1 MAQIKGKNEEYLQLG
16 GINSKASNY
25 ATGPHEFLDLQNV
38 NFVKPGALTGREG
51 TTLYGGA
58 TVTGRLTGLY
68 EFERLNGSSY
78 LIAMANTNAYT
89 VTTSAYSVFASG
101 LASGPN
107 WDFQTFVDRLFAVSG
122 SNAFK
127 YDGSNTT
134 NIGLPPGV
142 SGFGVTAVIGGGL
155 SGVYL
160 AGYGFYNDRGYFGPN
175 SQGVSISLNGVTFG
189 SIEFYGLTQPSGF
202 GISGLAF
209 YRSQASS
216 INMFQAATSG
226 FTSSFVLG
234 ATAPLTAIPA
244 PDYLYTFATF
254 IPKFLAIFNNQMIY
268 AGFSAIPSTFMLSDI
283 GEPEGI
289 LPELANFEVRT
300 NDGDKITAIA
310 PYGGGAIIFKE
321 RSFHRLGGDNP
332 QNLTLTEVTDQYG
345 CLSNRAVVQY
355 GDVIWF
361 LDRKGICQ
369 FNGAQINVVSDKV
382 ESYFIR
388 MNVDAAKDNA
398 TAVHDRLKNQLKF
411 SIPIDGSTANN
422 ITLVHDYIANAW
434 TTEKG
439 YTPAVTVMAKR
450 EMSAPTV
457 FFGGYTGTVSL
468 FGASY
473 LSDSGQGIT
482 HLIRTRWLADL
493 GNSVEKQFRR
503 LYSDLTPV
511 GPSSAVSVN
520 LYQDYGASVVINRT
534 IYQNPFQTRIDFGIM
549 AKSMSIEYQHGATL
563 EPFQLN
569 GFAIDYRMQRRV

>member
-16 GINSKASNY
+16 GINAKASNY

-38 NFVKPGALTGREG
+38 NFAKPGALTGREG

-58 TVTGRLTGLY
+58 TVVGKITGLY
-68 EFERLNGSSY
+68 EFERLNGASY

-89 VTTSAYSVFASG
+89 VTTSAFTTFASG
-101 LASGPN
+101 LTSGAN
-107 WDFQTFVDRLFAVSG
+107 WDFQTFVDRLFAASG

-127 YDGSNTT
+127 YDGNNTT
-134 NIGLPPGV
+134 NIGLPPGI

-160 AGYGFYNDRGYFGPN
+160 AGYGYFNDRFYFGPV
-175 SQGVSISLNGVTFG
+175 SQGVSILLNGVTFG
-189 SIEFYGLTQPSGF
+189 SIEFYGLTQNTGY

-216 INMFQAATSG
+216 LNMFQATVSG
-226 FTSSFVLG
+226 FTTNYVLG
-234 ATAPLTAIPA
+234 LTTLSSIPA

-254 IPKFLAIFNNQMIY
+254 IPRFCAIFNNQMIW
-268 AGFSAIPSTFMLSDI
+268 AGYSAIPSTFMLSDI

-355 GDVIWF
+355 KDVIWF

-369 FNGAQINVVSDKV
+369 FNGAHVDVVSDKI
-382 ESYFIR
+382 EPYFTR

-411 SIPIDGSTANN
+411 SIPIDGSSVNN
-422 ITLVHDYIANAW
+422 ITLVFDYISEGW
-434 TTEKG
+434 TTETG
-439 YTPAVTVMAKR
+439 PTPAVAVMAKR

-457 FFGGYTGTVSL
+457 FFGGYTGTISL

-473 LSDSGQGIT
+473 LSDSGRGIT

-493 GNSVEKQFRR
+493 GNSITKEFRR

-511 GPSSAVSVN
+511 GASSAVNVN
-520 LYQDYGASVVINRT
+520 LYQDYGSSIVINRT
-534 IYQNPFQTRIDFGIM
+534 IYQSPFQTRIDFGIM
-549 AKSMSIEYQHGATL
+549 GKAMSVEYSHGATM
-563 EPFQLN
+563 ETFQLN
-569 GFAIDYRMQRRV
+569 GYSFDYRMQRRV